1 MEKSWRRR
9 DGKVAILAK
18 QLCKGFLKWRNLGEE
33 EMGRLRYWQSSFTKG
48 LVWLLLLGYLGQ
60 YIRDIQT
67 EQLKIT
73 LWNEEVLLENVK
85 LILEAFDYL
94 QFPFALKQGHVC
106 KLSIRIPWKK
116 LGWDLVIIILEDVL
130 ICASQGDEKEAVTVF
145 AMKFSSLTI
154 MKQHFPR

>member
-1 MEKSWRRR
+1 MFE
-9 DGKVAILAK
+9 
-18 QLCKGFLKWRNLGEE
+18 
-33 EMGRLRYWQSSFTKG
+33 G
-48 LVWLLLLGYLGQ
+48 LVWQLLLGYLGQ

-94 QFPFALKQGHVC
+94 QFPFALKQGHVG

-154 MKQHFPR
+154 MKQHFPGYYSIF

>member
-1 MEKSWRRR
+1 R
-9 DGKVAILAK
+9 
-18 QLCKGFLKWRNLGEE
+18 
-33 EMGRLRYWQSSFTKG
+33 
-48 LVWLLLLGYLGQ
+48 
-60 YIRDIQT
+60 
-67 EQLKIT
+67 
-73 LWNEEVLLENVK
+73 VLLENVK

-94 QFPFALKQGHVC
+94 QFPFALKQGHVG

-154 MKQHFPR
+154 MKQHFPGYYSIF